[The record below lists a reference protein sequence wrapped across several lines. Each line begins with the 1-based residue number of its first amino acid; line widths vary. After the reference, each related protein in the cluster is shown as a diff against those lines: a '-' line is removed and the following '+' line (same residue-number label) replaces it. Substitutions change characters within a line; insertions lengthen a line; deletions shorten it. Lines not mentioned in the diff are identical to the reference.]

1 MVKCRD
7 LECSG
12 ELETMGEF
20 EVCSKCGYSISHEK
34 TNMGQKFALIVKL
47 FYISPIVILF
57 CITVAFSILALTNI
71 FTIDFNTNSHDIL
84 ENSNY
89 YIGPIGIAEEKL
101 NKDVAE
107 KLLVYFFIF
116 LALIDLNALVLRFH
130 VRPLLT
136 GNPIP
141 PQSEKRYLET
151 LLVFGVIIIILEIFS
166 KLFTENNQSLPLIL
180 ISLSIILISI
190 SVWKYYSLKSEHFI
204 KHESSKDKP

>member
-20 EVCSKCGYSISHEK
+20 EVCSECGYSISHEK
-34 TNMGQKFALIVKL
+34 TNAGKKFALLVRL
-47 FYISPIVILF
+47 FYIFPIVILF

-71 FTIDFNTNSHDIL
+71 FTIDFN
-84 ENSNY
+84 SNY
-89 YIGPIGIAEEKL
+89 SIGPIAINDDQL
-101 NKDVAE
+101 NKAIAE

-116 LALIDLNALVLRFH
+116 LALIDLNALVLKFH

-136 GNPIP
+136 GDPIP

-166 KLFTENNQSLPLIL
+166 KLFTVNNQSLPLIL
-180 ISLSIILISI
+180 ISSAIILISI
-190 SVWKYYSLKSEHFI
+190 SVWKYYSLKSEHFL
-204 KHESSKDKP
+204 KHESSKDEP